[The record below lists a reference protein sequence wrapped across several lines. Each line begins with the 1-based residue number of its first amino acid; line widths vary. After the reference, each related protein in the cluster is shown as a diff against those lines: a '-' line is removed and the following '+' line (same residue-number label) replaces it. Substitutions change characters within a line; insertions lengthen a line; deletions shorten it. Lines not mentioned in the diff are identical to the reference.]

1 MGNRQTSTIKQCME
15 IVNKNMLSVINS
27 KTFNAGAYQYNKNS
41 IKFRVEGDINCP
53 NINLSQTIYATQ
65 GMKVFSKFESANDL
79 QQILKQA
86 LEQSVSSDQK
96 AVNDFLSL
104 GFNSQK
110 TVTDLKTIINNT
122 IDTQVRNDDITS
134 CNSIVDN
141 VNNQD
146 LVITG
151 SVACQNLNSAQN
163 IVAAQQTE
171 CISETAFQV
180 LMRSDLISEAVTNI
194 ANKQSAE
201 NKGITDFLK
210 GLIGP
215 LIIIGIIIVLVI
227 IAKNVFAKNPQPYM
241 VGYGGGYGS
250 GSGVSVGASV
260 NART

>member
-1 MGNRQTSTIKQCME
+1 MGNKQTTTIKQCME

-41 IKFRVEGDINCP
+41 IKFIVEGNIDCP
-53 NINLSQTIYATQ
+53 NINLTQTINGTQ
-65 GMKVFSKFESANDL
+65 GMKVFSKFESTNDL

-110 TVTDLKTIINNT
+110 SVTDLKSIINNT
-122 IDTQVRNDDITS
+122 IDTQVRNEDIQS

-141 VNNQD
+141 VNNQE
-146 LVITG
+146 LKITG

-180 LMRSDLISEAVTNI
+180 LMRSELISEAVTNI

-210 GLIGP
+210 GLIVP
-215 LIIIGIIIVLVI
+215 LIIIGVIIVLII
-227 IAKNVFAKNPQPYM
+227 IAKNVFSKSPQPYS
-241 VGYGGGYGS
+241 GYGGGYG
-250 GSGVSVGASV
+250 GSPGVSVGASV